1 MSNSKASDPKV
12 NITVWDLPTRSFH
25 WLLALSFA
33 IAWITHE
40 SSRFL
45 YAHAYGGYLFFFLL
59 IFRFVWGSIGSRYAR
74 FRSFAYDWPSV
85 RAYLKGLLSGQAARH
100 IGHNPAGAWAI
111 FIMLGLGVLV
121 SVSGLMVLGGEENH
135 GPLAGLVSPQT
146 GEAAHEA
153 HEVLTNLMLVL
164 VFIHLG
170 GVLVESVVH
179 RENLIWS
186 MITGVKE
193 ALAGTP
199 GVRNF
204 GLIGVALLA
213 TAVGS
218 ALYYFRGYITETPD
232 KPFLPYQGPKLADHA
247 VWRKTCGECHL
258 AFHPTLLPARSW
270 RVMMEQQH
278 DHFGDDLDLDEPTV
292 NDILTFMVD
301 HAAETKVTEP
311 AREIART
318 VAENEAPQRITE
330 TAFWKKEHRKVGKT
344 YFEHKNVRSKVNCG
358 ACHFDAEAGTFE
370 DSNMRL
376 PR

>member
-1 MSNSKASDPKV
+1 MSTSKSSDPKV

-25 WLLALSFA
+25 WLLAVSFA

-85 RAYLKGLLSGQAARH
+85 RAYLKGLISGRAARH

-111 FIMLGLGVLV
+111 FMMLGLGVLV

-135 GPLAGLVSPQT
+135 GPLAGLISPQI
-146 GEAAHEA
+146 GDASHEI
-153 HEVLTNLMLVL
+153 HEVLANAMLVL
-164 VFIHLG
+164 VLIHLG
-170 GVLVESVVH
+170 GVLVESVIH

-213 TAVGS
+213 IAAGS

-247 VWRKTCGECHL
+247 VWRKACGECHL

-278 DHFGDDLDLDEPTV
+278 DHFGDDLDLDEVTTK
-292 NDILTFMVD
+292 DILAFMVE

-311 AREIART
+311 AREMART
-318 VAENEAPQRITE
+318 VAENDAPLRITE
-330 TAFWKKEHRKVGKT
+330 TEFWKK
-344 YFEHKNVRSKVNCG
+344 
-358 ACHFDAEAGTFE
+358 
-370 DSNMRL
+370 
-376 PR
+376 